1 MKDTLR
7 LLRPFFRGLP
17 LIILAVVVSVL
28 AAKKYLSYTTP
39 KYESTAKIK
48 LADLTQ
54 GVPNNN
60 LFKDFDVFASS
71 NKIAAEIELIKSQA
85 LLSKVVTKLGSSLE
99 VYRVGKVRKQELYL
113 DIPFLVYCNS
123 VESVK
128 DIEFSLFIREDSTY
142 TLSYQG
148 EVMEG
153 QLGDTLHFSGAQL
166 LITANNKLLTK
177 EELDLGG
184 EYTFTFLS
192 TEKQVEQLKHNLDVV
207 PADKDVPV
215 ISIIVKSNIPQK
227 SADIANQ
234 LAAVYIE
241 DYIDSK
247 YKAAETTVSF
257 LDDRINE
264 VSTDLSRSENRIE
277 QYKDN
282 KGIVNL
288 RQESETDLRKIAQL
302 KIQLSNLKISLDA
315 IQELENNLRNNK
327 DDFLR
332 TAPNFQAYTDL
343 LSTELI
349 KKTKALQAEK
359 RDLLL
364 TYTANDEKVQVVDKK
379 LDDIIIYLIEGV
391 TNSKRNL
398 KTKYNQLQ
406 AEIEI
411 AQQAFEGFASK
422 QKDLTIMNRDFNIY
436 EKSYNFLTEK
446 RIEAEIA
453 QAAKI
458 SFHRII
464 SKAIPSKKP
473 VSPNTIVIILLA
485 AMLSLMGSI
494 GLIYVVHMLKGKV
507 NDHVTIES
515 NSNIPVSIK
524 TPYLK
529 SSTEEKVHFLREAI
543 QLDLK
548 GLLPEKGLVVIS
560 SSKDNEG
567 RQYHVKHLYKALTT
581 QGKKVC
587 IIACNEDQ
595 YHAEMV
601 NFNEERFQQMNKE
614 SLSQEI
620 KQLSQDYDLIIV
632 DNQNLEE
639 ERIGLL
645 LMKLASSN
653 LYVVDSRRTPASL
666 IEKVDLLVAEF
677 HLPNFHFALN
687 KAGYNPSVLGEI
699 KTAVQFAFTF
709 LNEKLRKK
717 AVA

>member
-1 MKDTLR
+1 
-7 LLRPFFRGLP
+7 
-17 LIILAVVVSVL
+17 
-28 AAKKYLSYTTP
+28 
-39 KYESTAKIK
+39 
-48 LADLTQ
+48 
-54 GVPNNN
+54 
-60 LFKDFDVFASS
+60 
-71 NKIAAEIELIKSQA
+71 
-85 LLSKVVTKLGSSLE
+85 
-99 VYRVGKVRKQELYL
+99 
-113 DIPFLVYCNS
+113 
-123 VESVK
+123 
-128 DIEFSLFIREDSTY
+128 
-142 TLSYQG
+142 
-148 EVMEG
+148 MEG